1 MRAHSSHPGA
11 ANAAGVADVRRALC
25 TAALAALMLLAAG
38 CGAGGE
44 SLEAEAVRL
53 ARTLVGRWD
62 NQEQHDF
69 ERRTGAPEEAL
80 HERIHS
86 IFAPVSLAGMSGN
99 LLYVQQYL
107 DDDPQ
112 NIYRQRLYQISADAE
127 AGAVRLDILAFPDA
141 DAVKDAHENPALL
154 SSLKADSLRRYP
166 GCEVFWKRRA
176 QGGWTG
182 QVRPGACSFVSQ
194 RSGKRIVVE
203 DDLLLTQDELWIHDR
218 AHDESGALVYG
229 NRAGI
234 PHKLRRVGGVE

>member
-1 MRAHSSHPGA
+1 M
-11 ANAAGVADVRRALC
+11 
-25 TAALAALMLLAAG
+25 
-38 CGAGGE
+38 E
-44 SLEAEAVRL
+44 S
-53 ARTLVGRWD
+53 

-86 IFAPVSLAGMSGN
+86 IFAPVSLAGLSGN
-99 LLYVQQYL
+99 VLYVQQYL

-112 NIYRQRLYQISADAE
+112 KIYRQRIYHITADTGAN
-127 AGAVRLDILAFPDA
+127 AVRLDILAFPDPA
-141 DAVKDAHENPALL
+141 AVKDAHEHPALL

-234 PHKLRRVGGVE
+234 PHKLRRVGG

>member
-1 MRAHSSHPGA
+1 MRAHSSRHPGA
-11 ANAAGVADVRRALC
+11 ANAAGVRRALC
-25 TAALAALMLLAAG
+25 AAALAALILPAG

-44 SLEAEAVRL
+44 SLEAEAARL
-53 ARTLVGRWD
+53 ARTLAGRWD
-62 NQEQHDF
+62 NQEQHDL
-69 ERRTGAPEEAL
+69 ERRNGAPPEAL

-86 IFAPVSLAGMSGN
+86 IFAPVSLAGLSGN
-99 LLYVQQYL
+99 VLYVQQYL

-112 NIYRQRLYQISADAE
+112 KIYRQRIYHITADTGAN
-127 AGAVRLDILAFPDA
+127 AVRLDILAFPDA
-141 DAVKDAHENPALL
+141 AAVKDAHENPALL
-154 SSLKADSLRRYP
+154 DSLTADSLRAYP

-234 PHKLRRVGGVE
+234 PHKLRRAGGVE